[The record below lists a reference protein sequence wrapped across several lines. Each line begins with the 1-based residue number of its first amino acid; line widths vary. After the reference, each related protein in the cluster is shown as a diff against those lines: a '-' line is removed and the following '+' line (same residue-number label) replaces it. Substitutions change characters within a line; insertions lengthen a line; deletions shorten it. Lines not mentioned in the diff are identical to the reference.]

1 MHPLPPL
8 VHIIFSLFLLSDHTE
23 ANLSG
28 RVTST
33 VTKFA
38 TSVFQHDDPV
48 TLNAQGHGHNF
59 IDRIAAIH
67 CDPSQL

>member
-1 MHPLPPL
+1 
-8 VHIIFSLFLLSDHTE
+8 VISK

-48 TLNAQGHGHNF
+48 TLNAQGHGHKF
-59 IDRIAAIH
+59 IDRM
-67 CDPSQL
+67 